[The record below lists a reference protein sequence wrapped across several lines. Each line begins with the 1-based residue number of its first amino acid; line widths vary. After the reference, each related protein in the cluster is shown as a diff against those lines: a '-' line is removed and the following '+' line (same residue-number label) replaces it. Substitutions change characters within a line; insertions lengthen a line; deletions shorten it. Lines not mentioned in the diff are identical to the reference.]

1 MMPNLQQVE
10 EIIRDTILAEIIS
23 ACQAANM
30 PKSFIEN
37 ITFTKVSDTQYVIEN
52 SWKNEDGVP
61 LAVFFEYGT
70 RDHWIEPKDGGV
82 LAWESK
88 GPESGQKKAI
98 YSKRHD
104 NVEGDTKF
112 SKGHYVTGL
121 PALEPMHNGFRIG
134 YKRMR
139 DRLENG

>member
-1 MMPNLQQVE
+1 MMPNLQQLE
-10 EIIRDTILAEIIS
+10 EIVRDTIFSEIIS

-30 PKSFIEN
+30 PEKFIDSIEM
-37 ITFTKVSDTQYVIEN
+37 TRTSDTEFVIEN
-52 SWKNEDGVP
+52 TWKEDDKP

-104 NVEGDTKF
+104 NKEGDVLF

-139 DRLENG
+139 ERLEDG